1 MTPHDIFTPG
11 FGLDAMEGR
20 VAVAQGSATAPGAQE
35 PDPEWQPL

>member
-1 MTPHDIFTPG
+1 MTPQDIFTPG

-20 VAVAQGSATAPGAQE
+20 VAAAQGSAAAPDAPE